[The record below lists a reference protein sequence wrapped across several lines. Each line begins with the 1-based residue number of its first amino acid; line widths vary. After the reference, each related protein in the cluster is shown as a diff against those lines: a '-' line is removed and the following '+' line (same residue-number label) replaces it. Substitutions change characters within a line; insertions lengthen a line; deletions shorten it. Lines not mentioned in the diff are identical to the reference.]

1 MVAAAGRGDDALHR
15 RRCERAM
22 SVPAAAAADPLPGGA
37 GTGPV
42 DAVIAWVDGND
53 PAHRARLDACLHALG
68 QPPRG
73 GAAPTRFDD
82 AGEIEYCIVSLLRF
96 APWLGRIH
104 VVTAGQVPP
113 VLPRLQA
120 GAWGERIR
128 LVDHAEIF
136 AGYERFLPTF
146 NSRAICSMLWRIDG
160 LAERFLYLNDD
171 FMLLRPIAQADFF
184 GDDGTIVQRGQWR
197 AQSARTFAGK
207 ARTALQ
213 RLRGAV
219 GGEGAAPRDS
229 ERNAQELSARLAG
242 FDDRYFRLGHTPYP
256 FRRSTMQAFFEAR
269 PGLLERD
276 LAYPF
281 RRAGQFRAECVSA
294 HLEIAQGKARFDRR
308 LRLVQLKPAEQPA
321 WRLRRKLR
329 DADRDGISPDGR
341 AAFACVQ
348 SLDLAP
354 EALRA
359 DIVAWLRRRIGTLDQ
374 LPAVAT

>member
-1 MVAAAGRGDDALHR
+1 MSLPASATAG
-15 RRCERAM
+15 AM
-22 SVPAAAAADPLPGGA
+22 PDEG

-53 PAHRARLDACLHALG
+53 PAHRARLDACLRALG
-68 QPPRG
+68 QPPRA
-73 GAAPTRFDD
+73 GAAATRFDD

-96 APWLGRIH
+96 APWLRRIL

-113 VLPRLQA
+113 LLPCLQA
-120 GAWGERIR
+120 SAWGERIR

-171 FMLLRPIAQADFF
+171 FMLLRPLAQADCF
-184 GDDGTIVQRGQWR
+184 GDDGKVVQRGDWR
-197 AQSARTFAGK
+197 PQSAFTLAGK
-207 ARTALQ
+207 ARGALQ
-213 RLRGAV
+213 QLRGAV
-219 GGEGAAPRDS
+219 GGNAAPPRDS

-256 FRRSTMQAFFEAR
+256 FRRSTMRAFFESH

-281 RRAGQFRAECVSA
+281 RRAGQFRAECLSA
-294 HLEIAQGKARFDRR
+294 HLEIAQGNARIDDR
-308 LRLVQLKPAEQPA
+308 LRLAQLKPAEQPA

-329 DADRDGISPDGR
+329 DADRNER
-341 AAFACVQ
+341 VAFACVQ

-354 EALRA
+354 RELRA

-374 LPAVAT
+374 LLAGASPAGQTARP

>member
-1 MVAAAGRGDDALHR
+1 MTT
-15 RRCERAM
+15 
-22 SVPAAAAADPLPGGA
+22 AAAA
-37 GTGPV
+37 PV
-42 DAVIAWVDGND
+42 DAVIAWVDGRD
-53 PAHRARLDACLHALG
+53 PVHRARLDACLRALG

-82 AGEIEYCIVSLLRF
+82 AGELEYCIVSLLRF
-96 APWLGRIH
+96 APWIRRIH
-104 VVTAGQVPP
+104 VVTASQVPP
-113 VLPRLQA
+113 LLPRLQA
-120 GAWGERIR
+120 STWGERVR

-146 NSRAICSMLWRIDG
+146 NSRAICSLLWRIDG

-171 FMLLRPIAQADFF
+171 FMLLRPVARQDFF
-184 GDDGTIVQRGQWR
+184 GDDGKVVERGAWR
-197 AQSARTFAGK
+197 PQSSHTLAGK
-207 ARTALQ
+207 GRVALR

-219 GGEGAAPRDS
+219 AGRDLPPRDS

-242 FDDRYFRLGHTPYP
+242 FEGRYFRLGHTPYT
-256 FRRSTMQAFFEAR
+256 FRRTTMQAFFEAH

-276 LAYPF
+276 LDYPF
-281 RRAGQFRAECVSA
+281 RRAGQFRAECMSA
-294 HLEIAQGKARFDRR
+294 HLEIGQGNATFDRR

-329 DADRDGISPDGR
+329 DADHDGR

-348 SLDLAP
+348 SLDMAP
-354 EALRA
+354 AEVRA

-374 LPAVAT
+374 LLDQPGRP

>member
-1 MVAAAGRGDDALHR
+1 
-15 RRCERAM
+15 M
-22 SVPAAAAADPLPGGA
+22 SMPAAAAADAMPGGA

-53 PAHRARLDACLHALG
+53 PAHRAKLDACLRALG
-68 QPPRG
+68 QTPRG

-96 APWLGRIH
+96 APWLRRIH

-113 VLPRLQA
+113 LLPRLQA
-120 GAWGERIR
+120 SAWGERIR

-146 NSRAICSMLWRIDG
+146 NSRAICSLLWRIDG

-171 FMLLRPIAQADFF
+171 FMLLHPLAQADFF
-184 GDDGTIVQRGQWR
+184 GEDGTVVQRGEWR
-197 AQSARTFAGK
+197 AQSAHTLVGK
-207 ARTALQ
+207 ARGALQ
-213 RLRGAV
+213 QLRRAV
-219 GGEGAAPRDS
+219 GGNTVPPRDS

-256 FRRSTMQAFFEAR
+256 FRRSTMRAFFESH

-276 LAYPF
+276 LEHPF

-294 HLEIAQGKARFDRR
+294 HLEIAQGNARFDQR

-329 DADRDGISPDGR
+329 DADRSEN

-354 EALRA
+354 DALRA
-359 DIVAWLRRRIGTLDQ
+359 DIVAWLQRRIGAFERLLADVP
-374 LPAVAT
+374 PATQPARP

>member
-1 MVAAAGRGDDALHR
+1 
-15 RRCERAM
+15 M
-22 SVPAAAAADPLPGGA
+22 STPVAAAADAMPGGA

-53 PAHRARLDACLHALG
+53 PAHRAKLDACLRALG

-96 APWLGRIH
+96 APWLRRIH

-113 VLPRLQA
+113 SLPRLQA
-120 GAWGERIR
+120 SAWGGRIR

-171 FMLLRPIAQADFF
+171 FMLLRPLAQADFF
-184 GDDGTIVQRGQWR
+184 GDDGKVVQRGGWR
-197 AQSARTFAGK
+197 TQSAHTLVGK
-207 ARTALQ
+207 ARGALQ
-213 RLRGAV
+213 QLRRAV
-219 GGEGAAPRDS
+219 GGNAAPPRDS

-256 FRRSTMQAFFEAR
+256 FRRSTMRAFFESH

-276 LAYPF
+276 LEYPF
-281 RRAGQFRAECVSA
+281 RRAGQFRAECVAA
-294 HLEIAQGKARFDRR
+294 HLEIAQGNARFDNR
-308 LRLVQLKPAEQPA
+308 LRLAQLKPAEQPA

-329 DADRDGISPDGR
+329 DADRDVLPDGTSPHGC

-354 EALRA
+354 GELRA
-359 DIVAWLRRRIGTLDQ
+359 DIVAWLGRRIGTLDQ
-374 LPAVAT
+374 LLANALPAGQPARP

>member
-1 MVAAAGRGDDALHR
+1 
-15 RRCERAM
+15 M
-22 SVPAAAAADPLPGGA
+22 SIPAAAATDAMPGAPGA
-37 GTGPV
+37 GPV
-42 DAVIAWVDGND
+42 DAVIAWVDGSD
-53 PAHRARLDACLHALG
+53 PAHRARLDACLRALG
-68 QPPRG
+68 QPPRA

-96 APWLGRIH
+96 APWLRRIH

-113 VLPRLQA
+113 LLPRLQA
-120 GAWGERIR
+120 SAWGERIR

-136 AGYERFLPTF
+136 AGFERFLPTF
-146 NSRAICSMLWRIDG
+146 NSRAICSLLWRIDG

-171 FMLLRPIAQADFF
+171 FMLLRPLAQADFF
-184 GDDGTIVQRGQWR
+184 GDDGKVVQRGEWR
-197 AQSARTFAGK
+197 PQSAHTLAGK
-207 ARTALQ
+207 ARRALQ
-213 RLRGAV
+213 GLRGAV
-219 GGEGAAPRDS
+219 GGHAAAPRDS

-256 FRRSTMQAFFEAR
+256 FRRSTMRAFFEAH

-281 RRAGQFRAECVSA
+281 RRAGQFRAECVAA
-294 HLEIAQGKARFDRR
+294 HLEIARGNARFDRC

-329 DADRDGISPDGR
+329 DADRDALPDGPSPQGC

-354 EALRA
+354 GALRA
-359 DIVAWLRRRIGTLDQ
+359 DIVAWLRRRIGTLDE
-374 LPAVAT
+374 LLAGASPAAQPARP

>member
-1 MVAAAGRGDDALHR
+1 MTDA
-15 RRCERAM
+15 
-22 SVPAAAAADPLPGGA
+22 
-37 GTGPV
+37 V

-53 PAHRARLDACLHALG
+53 PALRARLDATLRALG

-96 APWLGRIH
+96 APWLRRIH

-113 VLPRLQA
+113 CLPRLQA
-120 GAWGERIR
+120 SAWGGRIR

-160 LAERFLYLNDD
+160 LAGRFLYLNDD
-171 FMLLRPIAQADFF
+171 FMLLRPLAQADFF
-184 GDDGTIVQRGQWR
+184 AADGMVVQRGAWR
-197 AQSARTFAGK
+197 AQSAHTFPGK
-207 ARTALQ
+207 ARAALQ
-213 RLRGAV
+213 RLRGAR
-219 GGEGAAPRDS
+219 EPRDS

-242 FDDRYFRLGHTPYP
+242 FDDRYFRLGHTPYT
-256 FRRSTMQAFFEAR
+256 FRRSTMQAFFDAH
-269 PGLLERD
+269 PDVLERD

-294 HLEIAQGKARFDRR
+294 HLEIAQGNARFDRR
-308 LRLVQLKPAEQPA
+308 LRLVQLKPAEQAP

-329 DADRDGISPDGR
+329 DADRDAR

-348 SLDLAP
+348 SLDMAP
-354 EALRA
+354 AALRD
-359 DIVAWLRRRIGTLDQ
+359 DIVAWLQRRIGTLDELLADR
-374 LPAVAT
+374 LPAAGAPGA

>member
-1 MVAAAGRGDDALHR
+1 MT
-15 RRCERAM
+15 
-22 SVPAAAAADPLPGGA
+22 PAT

-42 DAVIAWVDGND
+42 DAVIAWVDGSD
-53 PAHRARLDACLHALG
+53 PAHRAKLDACLRALG

-96 APWLGRIH
+96 APWLRRIH

-113 VLPRLQA
+113 LLPRLQA
-120 GAWGERIR
+120 SAWGDRVR
-128 LVDHAEIF
+128 LVDHAELF

-160 LAERFLYLNDD
+160 LAERFLYFNDD
-171 FMLLRPIAQADFF
+171 FMLLRPLARADFF
-184 GDDGTIVQRGQWR
+184 ADDGKVVQRGEWR
-197 AQSARTFAGK
+197 PQSSRTFAGR
-207 ARTALQ
+207 ARLAWQ
-213 RLRGAV
+213 RLRAAQA
-219 GGEGAAPRDS
+219 GGDAQPRDS

-242 FDDRYFRLGHTPYP
+242 FDDRCFRLGHTPYT
-256 FRRSTMQAFFEAR
+256 FRRSTMQAFFDAH

-294 HLEIAQGKARFDRR
+294 HLEIGQGNAAFDRR
-308 LRLVQLKPAEQPA
+308 LRLVHLKPAEQSA
-321 WRLRRKLR
+321 RRLRRKLR
-329 DADRDGISPDGR
+329 DADRDGLSPHGR

-348 SLDLAP
+348 SLDMAP
-354 EALRA
+354 QALRA

-374 LPAVAT
+374 LLASQPGRP

>member
-1 MVAAAGRGDDALHR
+1 MTMAT
-15 RRCERAM
+15 
-22 SVPAAAAADPLPGGA
+22 GA
-37 GTGPV
+37 PV

-53 PAHRARLDACLHALG
+53 PAHRARLDACLRALG

-82 AGEIEYCIVSLLRF
+82 AGELEYCIASLLRF
-96 APWLGRIH
+96 APWIHRIH
-104 VVTAGQVPP
+104 VVAAGQVPP
-113 VLPRLQA
+113 LLPRLQA
-120 GAWGERIR
+120 SAWGDRVR

-146 NSRAICSMLWRIDG
+146 NSRAICSLLWRIDG

-171 FMLLRPIAQADFF
+171 FMLLRPLAEADFF
-184 GDDGTIVQRGQWR
+184 GDDGKVVQRGEWR
-197 AQSARTFAGK
+197 RQSAHTLAGK
-207 ARTALQ
+207 SRAAWR
-213 RLRGAV
+213 RLRGAIAGREPPV
-219 GGEGAAPRDS
+219 RDS

-256 FRRSTMQAFFEAR
+256 FRRSTMRAFFEVH

-276 LAYPF
+276 LEYPF

-294 HLEIAQGKARFDRR
+294 HLEIAQRNAAFDRR

-329 DADRDGISPDGR
+329 DADRDGMSPQGC

-348 SLDLAP
+348 SLDMAP
-354 EALRA
+354 AGLRA
-359 DIVAWLRRRIGTLDQ
+359 DIVEWLRRRIGTLEQ
-374 LPAVAT
+374 LLAQAPPAEGLPGESSAAQPAGP

>member
-1 MVAAAGRGDDALHR
+1 MTAA
-15 RRCERAM
+15 
-22 SVPAAAAADPLPGGA
+22 PGGD
-37 GTGPV
+37 PV
-42 DAVIAWVDGND
+42 DAVVAWVDGND
-53 PAHRARLDACLHALG
+53 PAHRAKLDACLRALG

-82 AGEIEYCIVSLLRF
+82 AGEIEYCLVSLLRF
-96 APWLGRIH
+96 APWLRRIH

-113 VLPRLQA
+113 ALPRLQA
-120 GAWGERIR
+120 SAWGGRLR
-128 LVDHAEIF
+128 LVDHAEVF

-171 FMLLRPIAQADFF
+171 FMLLRPLSRSDFF
-184 GDDGTIVQRGQWR
+184 ADDGKVVQRGAWR
-197 AQSARTFAGK
+197 PQSAHTLAGK
-207 ARTALQ
+207 ARLAL
-213 RLRGAV
+213 RKLRGTLA
-219 GGEGAAPRDS
+219 GTAREPRDS

-242 FDDRYFRLGHTPYP
+242 FDDRYFRLGHTPYT
-256 FRRSTMQAFFEAR
+256 FRRSTMRAFFDAH

-276 LAYPF
+276 LAWPF

-294 HLEIAQGKARFDRR
+294 HLEIAQGNAAFDRR
-308 LRLVQLKPAEQPA
+308 LRLVQLKPAEQQA
-321 WRLRRKLR
+321 WRLRNKLR
-329 DADRDGISPDGR
+329 DADRDER

-374 LPAVAT
+374 WLAQPAAATAPSPSPAQPGLP

>member
-1 MVAAAGRGDDALHR
+1 MT
-15 RRCERAM
+15 
-22 SVPAAAAADPLPGGA
+22 SGA
-37 GTGPV
+37 GAPV

-53 PAHRARLDACLHALG
+53 PAHRARLEACLRALG

-96 APWLGRIH
+96 APWIRRIH

-113 VLPRLQA
+113 VLARLRAA
-120 GAWGERIR
+120 GWGDRVR

-146 NSRAICSMLWRIDG
+146 NSRAICSLLWRIDG
-160 LAERFLYLNDD
+160 LAGRFLYLNDD
-171 FMLLRPIAQADFF
+171 FMLLRPLARADCF
-184 GDDGTIVQRGQWR
+184 GDDGTVVLRGAWR
-197 AQSARTFAGK
+197 PQSSRTLAGK
-207 ARTALQ
+207 ARAALR
-213 RLRGAV
+213 RLRGAI
-219 GGEGAAPRDS
+219 GGRELPPRDS
-229 ERNAQELSARLAG
+229 ERNAQEFSARLAG
-242 FDDRYFRLGHTPYP
+242 LDDRYFRLGHTPYA
-256 FRRSTMQAFFEAR
+256 FRRATMQAFFEAH

-276 LAYPF
+276 LEYPF

-294 HLEIAQGKARFDRR
+294 HLEIAQGHATFDRR
-308 LRLVQLKPAEQPA
+308 LRLVQLKPAEQAA

-329 DADRDGISPDGR
+329 NADRYAR

-348 SLDLAP
+348 SLDMAP
-354 EALRA
+354 AAVRA

-374 LPAVAT
+374 WLAQAPPPAGSPGEPAPGQPGRP

>member
-1 MVAAAGRGDDALHR
+1 MNR
-15 RRCERAM
+15 E
-22 SVPAAAAADPLPGGA
+22 GGA
-37 GTGPV
+37 V
-42 DAVIAWVDGND
+42 DAVIAWVDGSD
-53 PAHRARLDACLHALG
+53 PAHRARLDACLGALG

-96 APWLGRIH
+96 APWLRRIH

-120 GAWGERIR
+120 GAWGDRVR

-146 NSRAICSMLWRIDG
+146 NSRAICSLLWRIDG

-171 FMLLRPIAQADFF
+171 FMLLRPLAQSDFF
-184 GDDGTIVQRGQWR
+184 GDPEGRGEVVQRGTWR
-197 AQSARTFAGK
+197 PQSAHTFAGR
-207 ARTALQ
+207 ARLALR
-213 RLRGAV
+213 RLRG
-219 GGEGAAPRDS
+219 GAAQPRDS

-242 FDDRYFRLGHTPYP
+242 FGERYFRLGHTPYP
-256 FRRSTMQAFFEAR
+256 FRRSTMRAFFDAH

-294 HLEIAQGKARFDRR
+294 HLEIAHGHARFDRR
-308 LRLVQLKPAEQPA
+308 LRLAQLKPADQPG

-329 DADRDGISPDGR
+329 DADRDER
-341 AAFACVQ
+341 VAFACVQ

-354 EALRA
+354 DALRA
-359 DIVAWLRRRIGTLDQ
+359 DIVAWLRRRIGTLDD
-374 LPAVAT
+374 LLADAPPAAQPARP

>member
-1 MVAAAGRGDDALHR
+1 VTTEAAA
-15 RRCERAM
+15 
-22 SVPAAAAADPLPGGA
+22 
-37 GTGPV
+37 PV

-53 PAHRARLDACLHALG
+53 PAHRARLDACLRALD

-82 AGEIEYCIVSLLRF
+82 AGELEYCIVSLLRF
-96 APWLGRIH
+96 APWIRRIH

-113 VLPRLQA
+113 LLPRLQA
-120 GAWGERIR
+120 SAWGERVR

-146 NSRAICSMLWRIDG
+146 NSRAICSLLWRIEG

-171 FMLLRPIAQADFF
+171 FMLLRPVAQADFF
-184 GDDGTIVQRGQWR
+184 GDDGKVVKRGAWR
-197 AQSARTFAGK
+197 PQSSHTLAGRARA
-207 ARTALQ
+207 ALR
-213 RLRGAV
+213 RLRGTV
-219 GGEGAAPRDS
+219 GGRDLPPRDS

-242 FDDRYFRLGHTPYP
+242 FDDRYFRLGHVPYT
-256 FRRSTMQAFFEAR
+256 FRRSTMRAFFAAH

-276 LAYPF
+276 LEYPF

-294 HLEIAQGKARFDRR
+294 HLEIGQGNATFDRR
-308 LRLVQLKPAEQPA
+308 LRLVQLKPAEQAA

-329 DADRDGISPDGR
+329 AADRDGLSPDGR

-348 SLDLAP
+348 SLDMAP
-354 EALRA
+354 AGLRA
-359 DIVAWLRRRIGTLDQ
+359 GIVAWLQRRIGTLDELLAQ
-374 LPAVAT
+374 APPLEPPPAQPGRP

>member
-1 MVAAAGRGDDALHR
+1 MTEAIASAA
-15 RRCERAM
+15 
-22 SVPAAAAADPLPGGA
+22 
-37 GTGPV
+37 PV
-42 DAVIAWVDGND
+42 DAVVAWVDGND
-53 PAHRARLDACLHALG
+53 PAHRARLDACLRSLG
-68 QPPRG
+68 EPPRR

-96 APWLGRIH
+96 APWIRRIH

-113 VLPRLQA
+113 LLPRLRA
-120 GAWGERIR
+120 SAWGDRIR

-136 AGYERFLPTF
+136 SGYERFLPTF
-146 NSRAICSMLWRIDG
+146 NSRAICSLLWRIDG

-171 FMLLRPIAQADFF
+171 FMLLRPVAQADCF
-184 GDDGTIVQRGQWR
+184 GDDGTVVQRGEWR
-197 AQSARTFAGK
+197 PQSAHTLAGK
-207 ARTALQ
+207 ARLALR
-213 RLRGAV
+213 RLRGNPP
-219 GGEGAAPRDS
+219 PRDS
-229 ERNAQELSARLAG
+229 ERNAQELSARLCG

-256 FRRSTMQAFFEAR
+256 FRRSTMQAFFDAH

-294 HLEIAQGKARFDRR
+294 HLEIAQGNARFDRR

-329 DADRDGISPDGR
+329 AADRDGVSPHGR

-348 SLDLAP
+348 SLDMAP

-374 LPAVAT
+374 LLEGAPPAGPVHPDAPAAAP